1 MEVGAEFPLDALP
14 DRELRKAVRELSRR
28 VAELEA
34 ANGDA
39 EAVQAC
45 AFSDSKL
52 AAAAS
57 SFYGLRRLRAKYFEP
72 ALIAEPAWDMLLDL
86 FIASIRG
93 VRVATT
99 SLCLAA
105 RVPQATGLR
114 WIAVLQK
121 HSLVRRYAACDDHRL
136 KLVEITPEGFKLM
149 RQYLSDG
156 LVRYPAPLPD

>member
-1 MEVGAEFPLDALP
+1 MGAEFPLDGLP
-14 DRELRKAVRELSRR
+14 DRELRKAIRELLRR

-34 ANGDA
+34 AAGDA
-39 EAVQAC
+39 GPAPAP
-45 AFSDSKL
+45 SDSKL
-52 AAAAS
+52 AAIAS
-57 SFYGLRRLRAKYFEP
+57 AMYGLRRLRAKYFDP
-72 ALIAEPAWDMLLDL
+72 SLVAEPGWDMLLDL

-121 HSLVRRYAACDDHRL
+121 QSLVRRYKALDDGRL
-136 KLVEITPEGFKLM
+136 KLVEITPEGFRLM
-149 RQYLSDG
+149 RRYLSDS
-156 LVRYPAPLPD
+156 LTRFPVPLPD